1 MYMKKTLVLKK
12 TAIALMATAVLGGAA
27 IAGPFESSVKVE
39 KRIDKAAASSQVKI
53 DKLAEQ
59 AQDAALEYRNTLSR
73 VDSLETFNKQL
84 IRQVKSQQASIDG
97 MDAEMTSIDETEKG
111 VLPLMDEMIK
121 TLDQFVSLD
130 IPFNIEERTAR
141 VQNLYRLMDD
151 ADVSVS
157 EKYRKILEAYQ
168 IEKGYGS
175 VMQATTGQITKDD
188 GSILN
193 VDFLRVGRTAYIY
206 LTKDGKSGE
215 YWNQKD
221 RDWVDLP
228 SEYVES
234 VNEGIKIARGIST
247 PELFQVPVATAEAAQ

>member
-12 TAIALMATAVLGGAA
+12 TAVALMATAVLGGTA

-84 IRQVKSQQASIDG
+84 RRQVKSQEASING
-97 MDAEMTSIDETEKG
+97 MDSEMASIDETEKG

-141 VQNLYRLMDD
+141 VQGLYRLMDD

-168 IEKGYGS
+168 IETGYGS
-175 VMQATTGQITKDD
+175 VMQATTGEIDQGD
-188 GSILN
+188 GKLN

-206 LTKDGKSGE
+206 LTKDGKSGK

-221 RDWVDLP
+221 KAWVELP
-228 SEYVES
+228 AEYVES
-234 VNEGIKIARGIST
+234 VNEGIKMARGIST
-247 PELFQVPVATAEAAQ
+247 PELFQVPVAVAEAAQ